1 MISIE
6 LRDVHI
12 HASHGIFSGEEKSG
26 NPYIVNLEVKYEDAD
41 IDFDDINE
49 TINYVDLYEIVRN
62 RMNIATGLVEK
73 VCESIV
79 RHIKHQYPFVKEI
92 SLSVYKVQAPLKN
105 FQGKV
110 GVTLTKKY

>member
-1 MISIE
+1 MITIE

-12 HASHGIFSGEEKSG
+12 HGSHGIFQGEEKSG
-26 NPYIVNLEVKYEDAD
+26 NPYIVNLEVKYEDTD

-49 TINYVDLYEIVRN
+49 TINYIDLYEIVRI

-79 RHIKHQYPFVKEI
+79 RHIKHQYPFIKEI
-92 SLSVYKVQAPLKN
+92 SLSIYKLQAPLKN